1 MKQAL
6 LITVFITQLSMLQAQ
21 DRMTPETLWK
31 LGRVS
36 AVGLTR
42 DSKSVVYSVS
52 TPDMEANKSNKKSYV
67 ISLANGM
74 ARAVSDTEK
83 LVRNSRISP
92 DGKYLL
98 AAKEVK
104 LRKVFGKDV
113 YPDLPKSNVQIYDG
127 LGYRHWDEWEDGE
140 YSHVFLQPLVDGK
153 PGEGVD
159 IMKDLPY
166 DCPQKPFGGEEDY
179 IWSPDS
185 KSIVYVTKPAYG
197 TQYAVSTNT
206 EIFQYDLAS
215 GKTTNLSKGM
225 MGYDTHPVF
234 SPAGTLAWLSMK
246 RNGYEADKQ
255 DIVVKTAKGIVNLTA
270 GWDNS
275 VDGFVWSADGQSIY
289 FNGAIGGAK
298 HLFVIDKVFSAKPSI
313 QQLTHGDFDIAEI
326 VGQSGNALVV
336 SRTDMNHAAE
346 LYTVDLSS
354 GKMEQVTHVNDA
366 IYAKIGMSKIE
377 KRLLTTT
384 DKKKLTVWVI
394 YPPGF
399 DPSKKYPTLL
409 YCQGGPQSPLTQ
421 SYSFRWNFQLM
432 AANGYIV
439 VAPNRR
445 GMYGHGQDWNEQISK
460 DWGGQVMKDYL
471 TAIDEISKEPFVDKD
486 RRGCVGASY
495 GGYSAYYLAGIHQN
509 RFKTFIA
516 HDGIYDIRSMSG
528 TTEELWFTN
537 WEFGGNYWDKNNKT
551 AQKSF
556 NDFNPISHVDKWNTP
571 ILIVQGGK
579 DYRVPI
585 EQGLMAFHAAQA
597 RGIKSKLLYFP
608 DENHWVLKPQ
618 NALVW
623 QREFFGWLNETLNG
637 KSF

>member
-1 MKQAL
+1 
-6 LITVFITQLSMLQAQ
+6 MLHAQ
-21 DRMTPETLWK
+21 DRMTPELLWK

-36 AVGLTR
+36 PVGLTK
-42 DSKSVVYSVS
+42 DGNGVVYTVS
-52 TPDMEANKSNKKSYV
+52 TPNVDANKSSKKSYV
-67 ISLANGM
+67 VSLADGRVKPV
-74 ARAVSDTEK
+74 ADTDR
-83 LVRNSRISP
+83 LVPNSRLSP
-92 DGKYLL
+92 DGNYQLT
-98 AAKEVK
+98 AKEVK
-104 LRKVFGKDV
+104 LRKVFGKDL
-113 YPDLPKSNVQIYDG
+113 YPDLPQSNVQVYDG

-140 YSHVFLQPLVDGK
+140 YSHVFVQPVTAGK
-153 PGEGVD
+153 ASEGTD

-179 IWSPDS
+179 LWSPDG
-185 KSIVYVTKPAYG
+185 KSVVYVTKPSYG

-206 EIFQYDLAS
+206 DIFQYNIAS
-215 GKTTNLSKGM
+215 GKTINLSQGM
-225 MGYDTHPVF
+225 KGYDINPAF
-234 SPAGTLAWLSMK
+234 SPTGTLAWLSMK
-246 RNGYEADKQ
+246 REGYEADKQ
-255 DIVVKTAKGIVNLTA
+255 DLVVKTAGGIVNLTA

-275 VDGFVWSADGQSIY
+275 VESFVWSTDGQKIY
-289 FNGAIGGAK
+289 FNAAVGGAK
-298 HLFVIDKVFSAKPSI
+298 HLFVIDHVLSGKPTI
-313 QQLTHGDFDIAEI
+313 KQLTTGDFDVAGI
-326 VGQSGNALVV
+326 VGQTGNMVVV

-346 LYTVDLSS
+346 LYSVSLSS
-354 GKMEQVTHVNDA
+354 GNMKQLTHVNDST
-366 IYAKIGMSKIE
+366 YATIGLSKVE

-384 DKKKLTVWVI
+384 DKKKMTVWVI
-394 YPPGF
+394 YPPNF

-445 GMYGHGQDWNEQISK
+445 GMYGHGREWNEQISK
-460 DWGGQVMKDYL
+460 DWGGQVMRDYVS
-471 TAIDEISKEPFVDKD
+471 AIDEISKEPFVDKE

-516 HDGIYDIRSMSG
+516 HDGIYDTRSMSG

-537 WEFGGNYWDKNNKT
+537 WEFGGNYWEKNNRV
-551 AQKSF
+551 AQKAY
-556 NDFNPISHVDKWNTP
+556 NDFNPITLVDKWNTP

-585 EQGLMAFHAAQA
+585 EQGLQAFHAAQT

-618 NALVW
+618 NAIVW
-623 QREFFGWLNETLNG
+623 QREFFGWLNETL
-637 KSF
+637 KQKAL